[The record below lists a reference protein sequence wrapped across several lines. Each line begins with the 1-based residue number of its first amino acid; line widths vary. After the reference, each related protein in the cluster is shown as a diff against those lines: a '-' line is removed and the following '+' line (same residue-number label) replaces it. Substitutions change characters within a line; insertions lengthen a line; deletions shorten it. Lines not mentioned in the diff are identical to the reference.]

1 MEFYYDSVDKDVLIL
16 SVDGGLLQQT
26 AERFVGELEHYLEL
40 GVDKLIV
47 DCSRLK
53 TISSYGLGILVS
65 LHRRLAK
72 KGGDVKFAA
81 VSGFVGKVFE
91 KTGLGEPFQIYP
103 TVEAAR
109 LAFDADR
116 GDDPQGPSE
125 PDSRHPQLDRS

>member
-1 MEFYYDSVDKDVLIL
+1 M
-16 SVDGGLLQQT
+16 QQT

-91 KTGLGEPFQIYP
+91 KTGLGAPFQIYP

-109 LAFDADR
+109 LAFDADN
-116 GDDPQGPSE
+116 
-125 PDSRHPQLDRS
+125 H